1 MVSIKNVLA
10 GFLFC
15 VAATQTMVINAQE
28 FERDPNFRVAISQ
41 SIGLGGFTTTTQ
53 FMLVDE
59 SGFRYD
65 TMTLLANDSVKQS
78 LNLSDEQNELIGE
91 SWLNTKEEMEAKLLS
106 AITSDTTRDE
116 VESIFL
122 AHQAEVL
129 SLMNEDQ
136 AERFEAMKAGLA
148 IESVGIAKFLST
160 KRTREEFGLT
170 DAQVEKIDKQ
180 GAKFEKNLKLELREL
195 MRQSN
200 LALIG
205 KLSDAQQQALKELL
219 NEKQFNGLINS
230 SLFASRKLA
239 SSDSPYLNDSRNHT
253 ELFVACLARKNR
265 EQANMTDSQYAKMR
279 ELRRD
284 AKKLTDLEFE
294 TRLNAILS
302 TDQIDVLAIAGI
314 VKQIKKHGSVNSISN
329 GILANKLGLSDEER
343 ESLFAFGNELQED
356 LKNNAR
362 IAKKQLV
369 RETFECLSGS
379 HVEQLSEIVESADP
393 FTSLINTIN

>member
-15 VAATQTMVINAQE
+15 VAATQTIGIAAQD
-28 FERDPNFRVAISQ
+28 FERDPNFKVAISQ

-65 TMTLLANDSVKQS
+65 TMTLLANKSVKQS
-78 LNLSDEQNELIGE
+78 LNLSDEQKDLIGE
-91 SWLNTKEEMEAKLLS
+91 SWLEAKEEMEAKLLG
-106 AITSDTTRDE
+106 AITSDTKRDE
-116 VESIFL
+116 VESIFF
-122 AHQAEVL
+122 AHQAQVL

-136 AERFEAMKAGLA
+136 AERFESMKAGLA
-148 IESVGIAKFLST
+148 LDSVGVAKFLST
-160 KRTREEFGLT
+160 KRARKEFGLT
-170 DAQVEKIDKQ
+170 DAQVEKINKQ
-180 GAKFEKNLKLELREL
+180 GAEFEKHLKLELREL
-195 MRQSN
+195 IRQSN
-200 LALIG
+200 QALIG
-205 KLSDAQQQALKELL
+205 KLSDEQQQALNKLL
-219 NEKQFNGLINS
+219 DEKQFNDLLNS
-230 SLFASRKLA
+230 SLFVSHKLA
-239 SSDSPYLNDSRNHT
+239 TSDSPYLNVSRNHT
-253 ELFVACLARKNR
+253 ELFVACLTRKNR
-265 EQANMTDSQYAKMR
+265 EQAKITDSQYDKMR

-284 AKKLTDLEFE
+284 AKKLTGSEFE

-329 GILANKLGLSDEER
+329 GILANELELSDEER
-343 ESLFAFGNELQED
+343 ERLFAFGNELQED

-369 RETFECLSGS
+369 RETFECLSDS
-379 HVEQLSEIVESADP
+379 HISQLSEIVESADP
-393 FTSLINTIN
+393 LTSVTNTIK